1 MKQKVRKVWA
11 CILVFAL
18 MAGLGPWPVAE
29 VKAESSKSFSSDNG
43 EVEITL
49 TESKVNEYW
58 CEYYLA
64 VTNHSNQSIRDWQLT
79 LSVNDISKYRKSFGC
94 QATVKN
100 DKLVV
105 KGQGNGKVVAA
116 GSTYKVNDD
125 FKICFGGEVSFIGAE
140 ITYEYGSQ
148 STGGNEGSVGSGAT
162 YMEGYQCN
170 YTLTGQTKDL
180 RYEDTP
186 YGKHGALHVDG
197 LQVKDKYNQP
207 FTLRGASTHGM
218 HWGDGETFL
227 NKTAF
232 QNLRDEWGVNMVRLV
247 SYVTQGG
254 YTQGS
259 KDKLDKHIQEGVS
272 DLTDLGMYAI
282 IDWHVHA
289 ENPNDKKSEAIQFF
303 DTYSKMYKDQ
313 SNIIY
318 EICNEPTGT
327 PWNQLR
333 PYAVDVVKTIRAND
347 PDAIIVVGTNTWS
360 QDVDEVAT
368 NGGKLNDPNVMY
380 TIHFYSGSHGE
391 SLREKVRTAL
401 KAGTP
406 VFCTEFGV
414 CDASG
419 NGGFD
424 LEEADR
430 WIDFFEE
437 NGISYCCWSFS
448 KKNESASMLS
458 PECNKVNG
466 FTNADLGA
474 TGAWLI
480 NTYRSRGGE
489 TPAPSVSA
497 APSAVPT
504 SSASV
509 VPSAVPTASASAAPS
524 VVPTPSASVAPS
536 AVPTPSASAAPSA
549 VPTPSASVAP
559 SASAAP
565 SVVPTP
571 SASAEPSAVP
581 TPSASVAPSAVPMP
595 SASAAPSVV
604 PTPSASAEPSA
615 VPTSSASA
623 APSAV
628 PTSSASVAPSAVPT
642 PSASAAP
649 SASVVPSASATPVT
663 SAVPTPSASATS
675 GTSEALKPT
684 INTTPG
690 KGTTPSVSDSTN
702 ERGENTASE
711 EDEELEVAVSASSYT
726 TTVVDGV
733 QGVEVSNFD
742 SHKTTITIPD
752 YITIKGKKYPVISIQ
767 SNAFAKCKKLTKVV
781 IGKNVR
787 RIKPKAFYNCKKLK
801 TIVIKTKKLTMKR
814 VGKKAFAGIYKKA
827 KITLPK
833 GGFSKKQKAA
843 YKKILRARGVGK

>member
-18 MAGLGPWPVAE
+18 MAGLGPWPAE
-29 VKAESSKSFSSDNG
+29 EVIAENSKSFSSDNG

-49 TESKVNEYW
+49 TESKKNEYW
-58 CEYYLA
+58 FEYYLA

-79 LSVNDISKYRKSFGC
+79 LSVNDISKYSKSYGC

-116 GSTYKVNDD
+116 GSTYKVDDD
-125 FKICFGGEVSFIGAE
+125 FKICFGREVSFTGAE

-162 YMEGYQCN
+162 FIDGYQCN
-170 YTLTGQTKDL
+170 YTLTGQMKDVP
-180 RYEDTP
+180 YEDTP

-259 KDKLDKHIQEGVS
+259 KDKLDKHIQKGVS
-272 DLTDLGMYAI
+272 NLTELGMYAI

-303 DTYSKMYKDQ
+303 DTYSKKYKDQ

-327 PWNQLR
+327 PWNQIR
-333 PYAVDVVKTIRAND
+333 PYAVDVVNTIRAND

-368 NGGKLNDPNVMY
+368 NGGKIDDPNVMY

-419 NGGFD
+419 NGGFN

-437 NGISYCCWSFS
+437 NGISYCCWSLS

-497 APSAVPT
+497 APGA
-504 SSASV
+504 
-509 VPSAVPTASASAAPS
+509 
-524 VVPTPSASVAPS
+524 S

-549 VPTPSASVAP
+549 VPTSSASV
-559 SASAAP
+559 
-565 SVVPTP
+565 
-571 SASAEPSAVP
+571 
-581 TPSASVAPSAVPMP
+581 
-595 SASAAPSVV
+595 
-604 PTPSASAEPSA
+604 EPSA
-615 VPTSSASA
+615 VPTSSASVE
-623 APSAV
+623 PSTV
-628 PTSSASVAPSAVPT
+628 PTSSASVEPSTVPT
-642 PSASAAP
+642 PSASAVP
-649 SASVVPSASATPVT
+649 SASVAPSASATPVT
-663 SAVPTPSASATS
+663 SAVPTPSASATP

-690 KGTTPSVSDSTN
+690 KGTTPSVSDSPN

-711 EDEELEVAVSASSYT
+711 EDEELDIAVSASSYT
-726 TTVVDGV
+726 TTIVDGV

-742 SHKTTITIPD
+742 SQKTTITIPD

-843 YKKILRARGVGK
+843 YKKILRARGVGKKAKIK

>member
-125 FKICFGGEVSFIGAE
+125 FKICFGGEVSFTGAE

-197 LQVKDKYNQP
+197 LQVKDKYDQP

-259 KDKLDKHIQEGVS
+259 KDKLDKHIQDGVS

-489 TPAPSVSA
+489 TPAPSASA
-497 APSAVPT
+497 APSVVPT
-504 SSASV
+504 SSASAAPSV
-509 VPSAVPTASASAAPS
+509 VPTPSASAAPS

-536 AVPTPSASAAPSA
+536 VVPTPSASAAPSAVPTASASAAPSA

-559 SASAAP
+559 S
-565 SVVPTP
+565 V
-571 SASAEPSAVP
+571 VP
-581 TPSASVAPSAVPMP
+581 TPSASVAPSV
-595 SASAAPSVV
+595 
-604 PTPSASAEPSA
+604 
-615 VPTSSASA
+615 
-623 APSAV
+623 
-628 PTSSASVAPSAVPT
+628 
-642 PSASAAP
+642 
-649 SASVVPSASATPVT
+649 SATP
-663 SAVPTPSASATS
+663 
-675 GTSEALKPT
+675 GTSEAPKPT

-690 KGTTPSVSDSTN
+690 KGTTPSVSDSPN

-711 EDEELEVAVSASSYT
+711 DDEDLDVAVSGSSYSP
-726 TTVVDGV
+726 TVIDGV
-733 QGVEVSNFD
+733 QGVELRNFD
-742 SHKTTITIPD
+742 TQKTTIVIPD
-752 YITIKGKKYPVISIQ
+752 YITIKGKKYPVIAISG
-767 SNAFAKCKKLTKVV
+767 NAFKKCKKLTKVV

-787 RIKPKAFYNCKKLK
+787 RIKAKAFYNCKKLK

-843 YKKILRARGVGK
+843 YKKILRARGVGKKAKIK

>member
-18 MAGLGPWPVAE
+18 MAGICPWPAE
-29 VKAESSKSFSSDNG
+29 EVIAENSKSFSSDNG

-49 TESKVNEYW
+49 TESKKNEYW
-58 CEYYLA
+58 FEYYLA

-79 LSVNDISKYRKSFGC
+79 LSVNDISKYSKSYGC

-116 GSTYKVNDD
+116 GSTYKVYDN
-125 FKICFGGEVSFIGAE
+125 FKICFGGEVSFTGAE

-162 YMEGYQCN
+162 YLEGYQCN

-197 LQVKDKYNQP
+197 LQVKDKYDQP

-254 YTQGS
+254 YTDGA
-259 KDKLDKHIQEGVS
+259 KDKLDKHIREGVS

-327 PWNQLR
+327 PWNQIR
-333 PYAVDVVKTIRAND
+333 PYAADVINTIRAND

-368 NGGKLNDPNVMY
+368 NGGKIDDPNVMY

-419 NGGFD
+419 NGGFN

-437 NGISYCCWSFS
+437 NGISYCCWSLS

-497 APSAVPT
+497 APGASAVPM
-504 SSASV
+504 
-509 VPSAVPTASASAAPS
+509 PSASAAPS
-524 VVPTPSASVAPS
+524 D
-536 AVPTPSASAAPSA
+536 VPTPSASAAPSA
-549 VPTPSASVAP
+549 VPTS
-559 SASAAP
+559 
-565 SVVPTP
+565 
-571 SASAEPSAVP
+571 
-581 TPSASVAPSAVPMP
+581 
-595 SASAAPSVV
+595 
-604 PTPSASAEPSA
+604 SASAEPSA
-615 VPTSSASA
+615 VPTSSASVE
-623 APSAV
+623 PSAV
-628 PTSSASVAPSAVPT
+628 PTSSASVEPSVVPT
-642 PSASAAP
+642 PSASVA
-649 SASVVPSASATPVT
+649 PSASATPVT
-663 SAVPTPSASATS
+663 SAVPTPSASATP
-675 GTSEALKPT
+675 GTSEAPKPT

-690 KGTTPSVSDSTN
+690 KGTTPSVSDSPN

-711 EDEELEVAVSASSYT
+711 EDEELDIAVSASSYT
-726 TTVVDGV
+726 TTIVDGV

-742 SHKTTITIPD
+742 SQKTTITIPD

-843 YKKILRARGVGK
+843 YKKILRARGVGKKAKIK

>member
-18 MAGLGPWPVAE
+18 MAGLGPWPAE
-29 VKAESSKSFSSDNG
+29 EVIAENSKSFSSDNG

-79 LSVNDISKYRKSFGC
+79 LSVNDISKYSKSFGC

-125 FKICFGGEVSFIGAE
+125 FKICFGGEVSFTGAE

-180 RYEDTP
+180 LYEDTP

-259 KDKLDKHIQEGVS
+259 KDKLDKHIQEGIS
-272 DLTDLGMYAI
+272 NLTDLGMYAI

-289 ENPNDKKSEAIQFF
+289 ENPNDTKSQAIEFF
-303 DTYSKMYKDQ
+303 DMYSKMYKDQ

-327 PWNQLR
+327 PWNQIR
-333 PYAVDVVKTIRAND
+333 PYAVDVVNTIRAND
-347 PDAIIVVGTNTWS
+347 PDAIIVVGTNNWS

-368 NGGKLNDPNVMY
+368 NGGKLDDPNVMY

-391 SLREKVRTAL
+391 SFREKVRTAL
-401 KAGTP
+401 NAGTP

-437 NGISYCCWSFS
+437 NGISYCCWSLS

-497 APSAVPT
+497 TPGVSDT
-504 SSASV
+504 
-509 VPSAVPTASASAAPS
+509 
-524 VVPTPSASVAPS
+524 PTPSASATPGTSEVPMPS
-536 AVPTPSASAAPSA
+536 ASATPGASKVPAPSASAAPSA
-549 VPTPSASVAP
+549 VPTPSASV
-559 SASAAP
+559 
-565 SVVPTP
+565 V
-571 SASAEPSAVP
+571 PSAVP
-581 TPSASVAPSAVPMP
+581 TPS
-595 SASAAPSVV
+595 
-604 PTPSASAEPSA
+604 E
-615 VPTSSASA
+615 
-623 APSAV
+623 
-628 PTSSASVAPSAVPT
+628 
-642 PSASAAP
+642 SAAP
-649 SASVVPSASATPVT
+649 SASVTPSVSVAPGVSATPGT
-663 SAVPTPSASATS
+663 SAVPSPSAS
-675 GTSEALKPT
+675 
-684 INTTPG
+684 TTPG
-690 KGTTPSVSDSTN
+690 KGTTPSVSASPS

-711 EDEELEVAVSASSYT
+711 EDEELDIAVSASSYT

-742 SHKTTITIPD
+742 SQKTTITIPD

-843 YKKILRARGVGK
+843 YKKILRARGVGKKAKIK

>member
-1 MKQKVRKVWA
+1 MKQKVRKIWA
-11 CILVFAL
+11 YVLVFAL
-18 MAGLGPWPVAE
+18 LAGICPWQVKT
-29 VKAESSKSFSSDNG
+29 VKAESVKSFFSDNG

-49 TESKVNEYW
+49 TENLFPDGYW
-58 CEYYLA
+58 CEYSLA
-64 VTNHSNQSIRDWQLT
+64 VTNHSSQSIRDWQLT
-79 LSVNDISKYRKSFGC
+79 LSVNDISKYSKSFGC

-105 KGQGNGKVVAA
+105 KGQGNGKVAA
-116 GSTYKVNDD
+116 TGSTYKVDGD
-125 FKICFGGEVSFIGAE
+125 FKLGFTSQVSFTGAE

-148 STGGNEGSVGSGAT
+148 STGGSNEGSVGSGAT
-162 YMEGYQCN
+162 FIDGYQCN
-170 YTLTGQTKDL
+170 YMLTGQTKEVP
-180 RYEDTP
+180 YEDTP

-197 LQVKDKYNQP
+197 LQIKDTNNRP

-254 YTQGS
+254 YTEGS
-259 KDKLDKHIQEGVS
+259 KDKLDKHIREGVS

-289 ENPNDKKSEAIQFF
+289 ENPNDKKAEAIQFF

-327 PWNQLR
+327 PWNQIR
-333 PYAVDVVKTIRAND
+333 PYAVDVVNTIRAND

-368 NGGKLNDPNVMY
+368 NGGKIDDPNVMY
-380 TIHFYSGSHGE
+380 TIHFYSGTHGE

-437 NGISYCCWSFS
+437 NGISYCCWSLS
-448 KKNESASMLS
+448 KKNESASMIS
-458 PECNKVNG
+458 PECSKVNG
-466 FTNADLGA
+466 FTNEDLGG

-480 NTYRSRGGE
+480 NTYRSKSGESPAPSE
-489 TPAPSVSA
+489 TPSTAPSETPTATTMPTAIPSEAPSQTPTATTMPTVIPSEAPGTSTSPSVSA
-497 APSAVPT
+497 APNENGE
-504 SSASV
+504 
-509 VPSAVPTASASAAPS
+509 SAAP
-524 VVPTPSASVAPS
+524 A
-536 AVPTPSASAAPSA
+536 
-549 VPTPSASVAP
+549 
-559 SASAAP
+559 
-565 SVVPTP
+565 
-571 SASAEPSAVP
+571 
-581 TPSASVAPSAVPMP
+581 
-595 SASAAPSVV
+595 
-604 PTPSASAEPSA
+604 
-615 VPTSSASA
+615 
-623 APSAV
+623 
-628 PTSSASVAPSAVPT
+628 
-642 PSASAAP
+642 
-649 SASVVPSASATPVT
+649 
-663 SAVPTPSASATS
+663 
-675 GTSEALKPT
+675 
-684 INTTPG
+684 
-690 KGTTPSVSDSTN
+690 DD
-702 ERGENTASE
+702 
-711 EDEELEVAVSASSYT
+711 EDLHIAVSGSSYSP
-726 TTVVDGV
+726 TVIDGV
-733 QGVEVSNFD
+733 QGVELRNFD
-742 SHKTTITIPD
+742 TQKTTIVIPD
-752 YITIKGKKYPVISIQ
+752 YITIKGKKYPVIAISG
-767 SNAFAKCKKLTKVV
+767 NAFKKCKKLTKVV

-787 RIKPKAFYNCKKLK
+787 RIKPKAFYNCKNLK

-833 GGFSKKQKAA
+833 GGFSKMQKAA
-843 YKKILRARGVGK
+843 YKKILRARGVGKKAKIK

>member
-125 FKICFGGEVSFIGAE
+125 FKICFGGEVSFTGAE

-197 LQVKDKYNQP
+197 LQVKDKYDQP

-272 DLTDLGMYAI
+272 DLTNLGMYAI

-347 PDAIIVVGTNTWS
+347 PDAIIVEGTNTWS
-360 QDVDEVAT
+360 QDVYEVAT

-489 TPAPSVSA
+489 TPAPSASA
-497 APSAVPT
+497 A
-504 SSASV
+504 
-509 VPSAVPTASASAAPS
+509 PSAVPTASASAAPS
-524 VVPTPSASVAPS
+524 VVPTPSASVVPS
-536 AVPTPSASAAPSA
+536 VVPTPSASAAPSVVPTPSVSAAPGASAVPTASASVAPSA

-559 SASAAP
+559 SASA
-565 SVVPTP
+565 TL
-571 SASAEPSAVP
+571 
-581 TPSASVAPSAVPMP
+581 
-595 SASAAPSVV
+595 
-604 PTPSASAEPSA
+604 
-615 VPTSSASA
+615 
-623 APSAV
+623 
-628 PTSSASVAPSAVPT
+628 
-642 PSASAAP
+642 
-649 SASVVPSASATPVT
+649 
-663 SAVPTPSASATS
+663 
-675 GTSEALKPT
+675 GTSEAPKPT

-690 KGTTPSVSDSTN
+690 KATTPSVSDSPN

-711 EDEELEVAVSASSYT
+711 DDEDLDVVVSGSFYSP
-726 TTVVDGV
+726 TVIDGV
-733 QGVEVSNFD
+733 QGVELRNFD
-742 SHKTTITIPD
+742 TQKTTIVIPD
-752 YITIKGKKYPVISIQ
+752 YITIKGKKYPVIAISG
-767 SNAFAKCKKLTKVV
+767 NAFKKCKKLTKVV

-787 RIKPKAFYNCKKLK
+787 RIKAKAFYNCKKLK

-843 YKKILRARGVGK
+843 YKKILRARGVGKKAKIK

>member
-18 MAGLGPWPVAE
+18 MAGICPWQAE
-29 VKAESSKSFSSDNG
+29 EVIAENSKSFSSDNG

-49 TESKVNEYW
+49 TESKKNEYW
-58 CEYYLA
+58 FEYYLA

-79 LSVNDISKYRKSFGC
+79 LSVNDISKYSKSYGC

-116 GSTYKVNDD
+116 GSTYKVNDA
-125 FKICFGGEVSFIGAE
+125 FKICFGGEISFTGAE

-162 YMEGYQCN
+162 YLEGYQCN

-197 LQVKDKYNQP
+197 LQVKDKYDQP

-254 YTQGS
+254 YTDGA
-259 KDKLDKHIQEGVS
+259 KDKLDKHIREGVS

-333 PYAVDVVKTIRAND
+333 PYAVDVVNTIRAND

-368 NGGKLNDPNVMY
+368 NGGKINDRNVMY

-419 NGGFD
+419 NGGFN

-437 NGISYCCWSFS
+437 NGISYCCWSLS

-497 APSAVPT
+497 APGASAVPT

-509 VPSAVPTASASAAPS
+509 EPSAVPTSSASVEPS
-524 VVPTPSASVAPS
+524 VVPTPSASVAP
-536 AVPTPSASAAPSA
+536 
-549 VPTPSASVAP
+549 
-559 SASAAP
+559 
-565 SVVPTP
+565 
-571 SASAEPSAVP
+571 
-581 TPSASVAPSAVPMP
+581 
-595 SASAAPSVV
+595 
-604 PTPSASAEPSA
+604 
-615 VPTSSASA
+615 
-623 APSAV
+623 
-628 PTSSASVAPSAVPT
+628 
-642 PSASAAP
+642 
-649 SASVVPSASATPVT
+649 
-663 SAVPTPSASATS
+663 
-675 GTSEALKPT
+675 GTSEAPKPT

-690 KGTTPSVSDSTN
+690 KGTTPSVSDSPN

-711 EDEELEVAVSASSYT
+711 EDEELDIAVSASSYT
-726 TTVVDGV
+726 TTIVDGV

-742 SHKTTITIPD
+742 SQKTTITIPD

-843 YKKILRARGVGK
+843 YKKILRARGVGKKAKIK

>member
-18 MAGLGPWPVAE
+18 MAGLGPWPAE
-29 VKAESSKSFSSDNG
+29 EVIAENSKSFSSDNG

-49 TESKVNEYW
+49 TESKKNEYW
-58 CEYYLA
+58 FEYYLA

-79 LSVNDISKYRKSFGC
+79 LSVNDISKYSKSYGC

-116 GSTYKVNDD
+116 GSTYKVDDD
-125 FKICFGGEVSFIGAE
+125 FKICFGREVSFTGAE

-162 YMEGYQCN
+162 FIDGYQCN
-170 YTLTGQTKDL
+170 YTLTGQMKDVP
-180 RYEDTP
+180 YEDTP

-259 KDKLDKHIQEGVS
+259 KDKLDKHIQKGVS
-272 DLTDLGMYAI
+272 NLTELGMYAI

-303 DTYSKMYKDQ
+303 DTYSKKYKDQ

-327 PWNQLR
+327 PWNQIR
-333 PYAVDVVKTIRAND
+333 PYAVDVVNTIRAND

-368 NGGKLNDPNVMY
+368 NGGKIDDPNVMY

-419 NGGFD
+419 NGGFN

-437 NGISYCCWSFS
+437 NGISYCCWSLS

-497 APSAVPT
+497 APGASAVPT

-509 VPSAVPTASASAAPS
+509 EPST
-524 VVPTPSASVAPS
+524 
-536 AVPTPSASAAPSA
+536 VPTPSASA
-549 VPTPSASVAP
+549 VPSASVAP
-559 SASAAP
+559 SASA
-565 SVVPTP
+565 TL
-571 SASAEPSAVP
+571 
-581 TPSASVAPSAVPMP
+581 
-595 SASAAPSVV
+595 
-604 PTPSASAEPSA
+604 
-615 VPTSSASA
+615 
-623 APSAV
+623 
-628 PTSSASVAPSAVPT
+628 
-642 PSASAAP
+642 
-649 SASVVPSASATPVT
+649 VT
-663 SAVPTPSASATS
+663 SAVPTPSASATP

-690 KGTTPSVSDSTN
+690 KGTTPSVSDSPN

-711 EDEELEVAVSASSYT
+711 EDEELDIAVSASSYT
-726 TTVVDGV
+726 TTIVDGV

-742 SHKTTITIPD
+742 SQKTTITIPD

-843 YKKILRARGVGK
+843 YKKILRARGVGKKAKIK

>member
-18 MAGLGPWPVAE
+18 MAGLGPWPLAE

-79 LSVNDISKYRKSFGC
+79 LSVNDISKYSKSFGC
-94 QATVKN
+94 LATVKN

-116 GSTYKVNDD
+116 GSTYKVDD
-125 FKICFGGEVSFIGAE
+125 NFKVCFGGEVSFTGAE

-162 YMEGYQCN
+162 YLEGYQCN

-180 RYEDTP
+180 QYEDTP

-197 LQVKDKYNQP
+197 LQVKDKNNQP

-272 DLTDLGMYAI
+272 NLTDLGMYAI

-289 ENPNDKKSEAIQFF
+289 ENPNDTKSQAIEFF

-327 PWNQLR
+327 PWNQIR
-333 PYAVDVVKTIRAND
+333 PYAVDVVNTIRAND

-368 NGGKLNDPNVMY
+368 NGGKIDDPNVMY

-437 NGISYCCWSFS
+437 NGISYCCWSLS

-497 APSAVPT
+497 APGV
-504 SSASV
+504 
-509 VPSAVPTASASAAPS
+509 
-524 VVPTPSASVAPS
+524 S
-536 AVPTPSASAAPSA
+536 AVPTPSVSAAPGVSATPGTGA
-549 VPTPSASVAP
+549 VPS
-559 SASAAP
+559 
-565 SVVPTP
+565 
-571 SASAEPSAVP
+571 
-581 TPSASVAPSAVPMP
+581 
-595 SASAAPSVV
+595 
-604 PTPSASAEPSA
+604 
-615 VPTSSASA
+615 
-623 APSAV
+623 
-628 PTSSASVAPSAVPT
+628 
-642 PSASAAP
+642 
-649 SASVVPSASATPVT
+649 PSASATP
-663 SAVPTPSASATS
+663 
-675 GTSEALKPT
+675 GTSEAPKPT
-684 INTTPG
+684 ISTTPG
-690 KGTTPSVSDSTN
+690 KGTTPSMSASPS

-733 QGVEVSNFD
+733 QGVEMSNFD
-742 SHKTTITIPD
+742 SRKTTITIPD

-801 TIVIKTKKLTMKR
+801 TIVIKTKKLTMKC

-833 GGFSKKQKAA
+833 GRFSKKQKAA
-843 YKKILRARGVGK
+843 YKKILRARGVGKKAKIK

>member
-49 TESKVNEYW
+49 TESKVNDYW

-64 VTNHSNQSIRDWQLT
+64 VTNHSSQSIRDWQLT
-79 LSVNDISKYRKSFGC
+79 LSVNDISKYSKSFGC

-116 GSTYKVNDD
+116 GSTYKVDD
-125 FKICFGGEVSFIGAE
+125 NFKICFGGEVSFTGAE

-148 STGGNEGSVGSGAT
+148 STGGSEGSVGSGAT

-180 RYEDTP
+180 LYEDTP

-272 DLTDLGMYAI
+272 NLTDLGMYAI

-289 ENPNDKKSEAIQFF
+289 ENPNDTKSQAIEFF
-303 DTYSKMYKDQ
+303 DMYSKMYKDQ

-327 PWNQLR
+327 PWNQIR
-333 PYAVDVVKTIRAND
+333 PYAVDVVNTIRAND
-347 PDAIIVVGTNTWS
+347 PDAIIVVGTNNWS

-368 NGGKLNDPNVMY
+368 NGGKLDDPNVMY

-391 SLREKVRTAL
+391 SFREKVRTAL
-401 KAGTP
+401 NAGTP

-437 NGISYCCWSFS
+437 NGISYCCWSLS

-497 APSAVPT
+497 TPGASAVP
-504 SSASV
+504 A
-509 VPSAVPTASASAAPS
+509 
-524 VVPTPSASVAPS
+524 
-536 AVPTPSASAAPSA
+536 PSASATPGASE
-549 VPTPSASVAP
+549 VPAP

-565 SVVPTP
+565 GASEAPKPSVSATP
-571 SASAEPSAVP
+571 GASAVP
-581 TPSASVAPSAVPMP
+581 TPS
-595 SASAAPSVV
+595 
-604 PTPSASAEPSA
+604 E
-615 VPTSSASA
+615 
-623 APSAV
+623 
-628 PTSSASVAPSAVPT
+628 
-642 PSASAAP
+642 SAAP
-649 SASVVPSASATPVT
+649 SASVTPSVSTAPGVSATPGTGAVPSPSAS
-663 SAVPTPSASATS
+663 
-675 GTSEALKPT
+675 
-684 INTTPG
+684 TTPG
-690 KGTTPSVSDSTN
+690 KGTTPSVSASPS

-711 EDEELEVAVSASSYT
+711 EDEELDIAVSASSYT

-742 SHKTTITIPD
+742 SWKTTITIPD

-787 RIKPKAFYNCKKLK
+787 RIKSKAFYNCKKLK

-843 YKKILRARGVGK
+843 YKKILRARGVGKKAKIK

>member
-1 MKQKVRKVWA
+1 
-11 CILVFAL
+11 
-18 MAGLGPWPVAE
+18 
-29 VKAESSKSFSSDNG
+29 
-43 EVEITL
+43 
-49 TESKVNEYW
+49 
-58 CEYYLA
+58 
-64 VTNHSNQSIRDWQLT
+64 
-79 LSVNDISKYRKSFGC
+79 
-94 QATVKN
+94 
-100 DKLVV
+100 
-105 KGQGNGKVVAA
+105 
-116 GSTYKVNDD
+116 
-125 FKICFGGEVSFIGAE
+125 
-140 ITYEYGSQ
+140 
-148 STGGNEGSVGSGAT
+148 
-162 YMEGYQCN
+162 
-170 YTLTGQTKDL
+170 
-180 RYEDTP
+180 
-186 YGKHGALHVDG
+186 
-197 LQVKDKYNQP
+197 
-207 FTLRGASTHGM
+207 M

-259 KDKLDKHIQEGVS
+259 KDKLDKHIQKGVS
-272 DLTDLGMYAI
+272 NLTELGMYAI

-303 DTYSKMYKDQ
+303 DTYSKKYKDQ

-327 PWNQLR
+327 PWNQIR
-333 PYAVDVVKTIRAND
+333 PYAVDVVNTIRAND

-368 NGGKLNDPNVMY
+368 NGGKIDDPNVMY

-419 NGGFD
+419 NGGFN

-437 NGISYCCWSFS
+437 NGISYCCWSLS

-497 APSAVPT
+497 APGA
-504 SSASV
+504 
-509 VPSAVPTASASAAPS
+509 
-524 VVPTPSASVAPS
+524 S

-549 VPTPSASVAP
+549 VPTSSASV
-559 SASAAP
+559 
-565 SVVPTP
+565 
-571 SASAEPSAVP
+571 
-581 TPSASVAPSAVPMP
+581 
-595 SASAAPSVV
+595 
-604 PTPSASAEPSA
+604 EPSA
-615 VPTSSASA
+615 VPTSSASVE
-623 APSAV
+623 PS
-628 PTSSASVAPSAVPT
+628 TVPT
-642 PSASAAP
+642 PSASAVP
-649 SASVVPSASATPVT
+649 SASVAPSASATPVT
-663 SAVPTPSASATS
+663 SAVPTPSASATP

-690 KGTTPSVSDSTN
+690 KGTTPSVSDSPN

-711 EDEELEVAVSASSYT
+711 EDEELDIAVSASSYT
-726 TTVVDGV
+726 TTIVDGV

-742 SHKTTITIPD
+742 SQKTTITIPD

-843 YKKILRARGVGK
+843 YKKILRARGVGKKAKIK

>member
-18 MAGLGPWPVAE
+18 MAGLGPWPAE
-29 VKAESSKSFSSDNG
+29 EVIAESSKSFSSDNG

-79 LSVNDISKYRKSFGC
+79 LSVNDISKYRDSYGC

-116 GSTYKVNDD
+116 GRTYKVNDD
-125 FKICFGGEVSFIGAE
+125 FKICFGGEVSFTGAE

-197 LQVKDKYNQP
+197 LQVKDKYDQP

-259 KDKLDKHIQEGVS
+259 KDKLDKHIQDGVS

-333 PYAVDVVKTIRAND
+333 PYAVDVVNTIRAND

-360 QDVDEVAT
+360 QNVDEVAT
-368 NGGKLNDPNVMY
+368 NGGKLNDSNVMY

-430 WIDFFEE
+430 WIDFFED

-504 SSASV
+504 ASASAAPSAVPTASASV

-524 VVPTPSASVAPS
+524 VVPTPSASVEPS
-536 AVPTPSASAAPSA
+536 TVPTPSASA
-549 VPTPSASVAP
+549 VPSASVA
-559 SASAAP
+559 
-565 SVVPTP
+565 
-571 SASAEPSAVP
+571 
-581 TPSASVAPSAVPMP
+581 
-595 SASAAPSVV
+595 
-604 PTPSASAEPSA
+604 
-615 VPTSSASA
+615 
-623 APSAV
+623 
-628 PTSSASVAPSAVPT
+628 
-642 PSASAAP
+642 
-649 SASVVPSASATPVT
+649 PSASATPVT
-663 SAVPTPSASATS
+663 SAVPTPSASATPVTS
-675 GTSEALKPT
+675 VVPTPSASATPGTSEAPKPT

-690 KGTTPSVSDSTN
+690 KGTTPSVSDSPN
-702 ERGENTASE
+702 ERGENTVSE
-711 EDEELEVAVSASSYT
+711 EDEELDIAVSASSYT
-726 TTVVDGV
+726 TTIVDGV

-742 SHKTTITIPD
+742 SQKTTITIPD

-843 YKKILRARGVGK
+843 YKKILRARGVGKKAKIK

>member
-18 MAGLGPWPVAE
+18 MAGICPWPAE
-29 VKAESSKSFSSDNG
+29 EVIAENSKSFSSDNG

-49 TESKVNEYW
+49 TESKKNEYW
-58 CEYYLA
+58 FEYYLA

-79 LSVNDISKYRKSFGC
+79 LSVNDISKYSKSYGC

-116 GSTYKVNDD
+116 GSTYKVYDN
-125 FKICFGGEVSFIGAE
+125 FKICFGREVSFTGAE

-162 YMEGYQCN
+162 FIDGYQCN
-170 YTLTGQTKDL
+170 YTLTGQTKDVP
-180 RYEDTP
+180 YEDTP

-197 LQVKDKYNQP
+197 LQVKDKYDQP

-254 YTQGS
+254 YTKGS

-327 PWNQLR
+327 PWNQIR

-347 PDAIIVVGTNTWS
+347 KDAIIVAGTNTWS
-360 QDVDEVAT
+360 QDVNEVAT
-368 NGGKLNDPNVMY
+368 NGGKLDDPNVMY

-437 NGISYCCWSFS
+437 NGISYCCWSLS

-497 APSAVPT
+497 APG
-504 SSASV
+504 
-509 VPSAVPTASASAAPS
+509 ASA
-524 VVPTPSASVAPS
+524 VPTPSASVVPS
-536 AVPTPSASAAPSA
+536 VVPMPSASAAPSA
-549 VPTPSASVAP
+549 VPTSSASV
-559 SASAAP
+559 
-565 SVVPTP
+565 
-571 SASAEPSAVP
+571 E
-581 TPSASVAPSAVPMP
+581 
-595 SASAAPSVV
+595 
-604 PTPSASAEPSA
+604 
-615 VPTSSASA
+615 
-623 APSAV
+623 PSAV

-642 PSASAAP
+642 SSASVEPSAVPTPSASAVP
-649 SASVVPSASATPVT
+649 SASVAPSASATPVT
-663 SAVPTPSASATS
+663 SAVPTPSASATP
-675 GTSEALKPT
+675 GTSEAPKPT

-690 KGTTPSVSDSTN
+690 KGTTPSVSDSPN

-742 SHKTTITIPD
+742 SQKTTITIPD

-843 YKKILRARGVGK
+843 YKKILRARGVGKKAKIK

>member
-18 MAGLGPWPVAE
+18 MAGICPWQAE
-29 VKAESSKSFSSDNG
+29 EVIAENSKSFSSDNG

-49 TESKVNEYW
+49 TESKKNEYW
-58 CEYYLA
+58 FEYYLA

-79 LSVNDISKYRKSFGC
+79 LSVNDISKYSKSYGC

-116 GSTYKVNDD
+116 GSTYKVNDA
-125 FKICFGGEVSFIGAE
+125 FKICFGGEISFTGAE

-162 YMEGYQCN
+162 YLEGYQCN

-197 LQVKDKYNQP
+197 LQVKDKYDQP

-254 YTQGS
+254 YTDGA
-259 KDKLDKHIQEGVS
+259 KDKLDKHIREGVS

-333 PYAVDVVKTIRAND
+333 PYAVDVVNTIRAND

-368 NGGKLNDPNVMY
+368 NGGKINDRNVMY

-419 NGGFD
+419 NGGFN

-437 NGISYCCWSFS
+437 NGISYCCWSLS

-497 APSAVPT
+497 APGA
-504 SSASV
+504 
-509 VPSAVPTASASAAPS
+509 
-524 VVPTPSASVAPS
+524 
-536 AVPTPSASAAPSA
+536 
-549 VPTPSASVAP
+549 
-559 SASAAP
+559 
-565 SVVPTP
+565 
-571 SASAEPSAVP
+571 
-581 TPSASVAPSAVPMP
+581 SAVPMP

-604 PTPSASAEPSA
+604 PTPSASAAPSA

-623 APSAV
+623 AQSAVPTSSASVEPSAV
-628 PTSSASVAPSAVPT
+628 PTSSASVQPSVVPT
-642 PSASAAP
+642 PSASVA
-649 SASVVPSASATPVT
+649 PSASATPVT
-663 SAVPTPSASATS
+663 SAVPTPSASATP
-675 GTSEALKPT
+675 GTSEAPKPT

-690 KGTTPSVSDSTN
+690 KGTTPSVSDSPN

-711 EDEELEVAVSASSYT
+711 EDEELDIAVSASSYT
-726 TTVVDGV
+726 TTIVDGV

-742 SHKTTITIPD
+742 SQKTTITIPD

-843 YKKILRARGVGK
+843 YKKILRARGVGKKAKIK

>member
-18 MAGLGPWPVAE
+18 MAGICPWQAE
-29 VKAESSKSFSSDNG
+29 EVIAENSKSFSSDNG

-49 TESKVNEYW
+49 TESKKNEYW
-58 CEYYLA
+58 FEYYLA

-79 LSVNDISKYRKSFGC
+79 LSVNDISKYSKSYGC

-116 GSTYKVNDD
+116 GSTYKVNDA
-125 FKICFGGEVSFIGAE
+125 FKICFGGEISFTGAE

-162 YMEGYQCN
+162 YLEGYQCN

-197 LQVKDKYNQP
+197 LQVKDKYDQP

-254 YTQGS
+254 YTDGA
-259 KDKLDKHIQEGVS
+259 KDKLDKHIREGVS

-333 PYAVDVVKTIRAND
+333 PYAVDVVNTIRAND

-368 NGGKLNDPNVMY
+368 NGGKINDRNVMY

-419 NGGFD
+419 NGGFN

-437 NGISYCCWSFS
+437 NGISYCCWSLS

-497 APSAVPT
+497 APGA
-504 SSASV
+504 
-509 VPSAVPTASASAAPS
+509 
-524 VVPTPSASVAPS
+524 
-536 AVPTPSASAAPSA
+536 
-549 VPTPSASVAP
+549 
-559 SASAAP
+559 
-565 SVVPTP
+565 
-571 SASAEPSAVP
+571 
-581 TPSASVAPSAVPMP
+581 SAVPMP

-604 PTPSASAEPSA
+604 PTPSASA
-615 VPTSSASA
+615 

-628 PTSSASVAPSAVPT
+628 PTSSASVEPSAVPTSSASVEPSVVPT
-642 PSASAAP
+642 PSASVA
-649 SASVVPSASATPVT
+649 PSASATPVT
-663 SAVPTPSASATS
+663 SAVPTPSASATP
-675 GTSEALKPT
+675 GTSEAPKPT

-690 KGTTPSVSDSTN
+690 KGTTPSVSDSPN

-711 EDEELEVAVSASSYT
+711 EDEELDIAVSASSYT
-726 TTVVDGV
+726 TTIVDGV

-742 SHKTTITIPD
+742 SQKTTITIPD

-787 RIKPKAFYNCKKLK
+787 RIKAKAFYNCKKLK

-843 YKKILRARGVGK
+843 YKKILRARGVGKKAKIK

>member
-18 MAGLGPWPVAE
+18 MAGLGPWPAE
-29 VKAESSKSFSSDNG
+29 EVIAENSKSFSSDNG

-79 LSVNDISKYRKSFGC
+79 LSVNDISKYSKSYGC

-116 GSTYKVNDD
+116 GSTYKVDDD
-125 FKICFGGEVSFIGAE
+125 FKICFGREVSFTGAE

-162 YMEGYQCN
+162 FIDGYQCN
-170 YTLTGQTKDL
+170 YTLTGQMKDVP
-180 RYEDTP
+180 YEDTP

-259 KDKLDKHIQEGVS
+259 KDKLDKHIQKGVS
-272 DLTDLGMYAI
+272 NLTELGMYAI

-303 DTYSKMYKDQ
+303 DTYSKKYKDQ

-327 PWNQLR
+327 PWNQIR
-333 PYAVDVVKTIRAND
+333 PYAVDVVNTIRAND

-368 NGGKLNDPNVMY
+368 NGGKIDDPNVMY

-419 NGGFD
+419 NGGFN

-437 NGISYCCWSFS
+437 NGISYCCWSLS

-497 APSAVPT
+497 APGA
-504 SSASV
+504 
-509 VPSAVPTASASAAPS
+509 
-524 VVPTPSASVAPS
+524 
-536 AVPTPSASAAPSA
+536 
-549 VPTPSASVAP
+549 
-559 SASAAP
+559 
-565 SVVPTP
+565 
-571 SASAEPSAVP
+571 
-581 TPSASVAPSAVPMP
+581 
-595 SASAAPSVV
+595 
-604 PTPSASAEPSA
+604 SA

-628 PTSSASVAPSAVPT
+628 PTSSASVEPSAVPTSSASVEPSVVPT
-642 PSASAAP
+642 PSASVA
-649 SASVVPSASATPVT
+649 PSASATPVT
-663 SAVPTPSASATS
+663 SAVPTPSASATP
-675 GTSEALKPT
+675 GTSEAPKPT

-690 KGTTPSVSDSTN
+690 KGTTPSVSDSPN

-711 EDEELEVAVSASSYT
+711 EDEELDIAVSASSYT
-726 TTVVDGV
+726 TTIVDGV

-742 SHKTTITIPD
+742 SQKTTITIPD

-843 YKKILRARGVGK
+843 YKKILRARGVGKKAKIK

>member
-18 MAGLGPWPVAE
+18 MAGICPWQAE
-29 VKAESSKSFSSDNG
+29 EVIAENSKSFSSDNG

-49 TESKVNEYW
+49 TESKKNEYW
-58 CEYYLA
+58 FEYYLA

-79 LSVNDISKYRKSFGC
+79 LSVNDISKYRESFGC

-116 GSTYKVNDD
+116 GSTYKVNDA
-125 FKICFGGEVSFIGAE
+125 FKICFGGEISFTGAE

-162 YMEGYQCN
+162 YLEGYQCN

-197 LQVKDKYNQP
+197 LQVKDKYDQP

-254 YTQGS
+254 YTDGA
-259 KDKLDKHIQEGVS
+259 KDKLDKHIREGVS

-333 PYAVDVVKTIRAND
+333 PYAVDVVNTIRAND

-368 NGGKLNDPNVMY
+368 NGGKINDRNVMY

-419 NGGFD
+419 NGGFN

-437 NGISYCCWSFS
+437 NGISYCCWSLS

-497 APSAVPT
+497 APGA
-504 SSASV
+504 
-509 VPSAVPTASASAAPS
+509 
-524 VVPTPSASVAPS
+524 
-536 AVPTPSASAAPSA
+536 
-549 VPTPSASVAP
+549 
-559 SASAAP
+559 
-565 SVVPTP
+565 
-571 SASAEPSAVP
+571 
-581 TPSASVAPSAVPMP
+581 SAVPMP

-604 PTPSASAEPSA
+604 PTPSASAAPSA

-628 PTSSASVAPSAVPT
+628 PTSSASVEPSAVPTSSASVEPSVVPT
-642 PSASAAP
+642 PSASVA
-649 SASVVPSASATPVT
+649 PSASATPVT
-663 SAVPTPSASATS
+663 SAVPTPSASATP
-675 GTSEALKPT
+675 GTSEAPKPT

-690 KGTTPSVSDSTN
+690 KGTTPSVSDSPN

-711 EDEELEVAVSASSYT
+711 EDEELDIAVSASSYT
-726 TTVVDGV
+726 TTIVDGV

-742 SHKTTITIPD
+742 SQKTTITIPD

-843 YKKILRARGVGK
+843 YKKILRARGVGKKAKIK

>member
-18 MAGLGPWPVAE
+18 MAGLGPWPAE
-29 VKAESSKSFSSDNG
+29 EVIAENSKSFSSDNG

-79 LSVNDISKYRKSFGC
+79 LSVNDISKYSKSYGC

-116 GSTYKVNDD
+116 GSTYKVDDD
-125 FKICFGGEVSFIGAE
+125 FKICFGREVSFTGAE

-162 YMEGYQCN
+162 FIDGYQCN
-170 YTLTGQTKDL
+170 YTLTGQMKDVP
-180 RYEDTP
+180 YEDTQ

-259 KDKLDKHIQEGVS
+259 KDKLDKHIQKGVS
-272 DLTDLGMYAI
+272 NLTELGMYAI

-303 DTYSKMYKDQ
+303 DTYSKKYKDQ

-327 PWNQLR
+327 PWNQIR
-333 PYAVDVVKTIRAND
+333 SYAVDVVNTIRAND

-368 NGGKLNDPNVMY
+368 NGGKIDDPNVMY

-419 NGGFD
+419 NGGFN

-437 NGISYCCWSFS
+437 NGISYCCWSLS

-497 APSAVPT
+497 APGA
-504 SSASV
+504 
-509 VPSAVPTASASAAPS
+509 
-524 VVPTPSASVAPS
+524 S

-549 VPTPSASVAP
+549 VPTSSASV
-559 SASAAP
+559 
-565 SVVPTP
+565 
-571 SASAEPSAVP
+571 
-581 TPSASVAPSAVPMP
+581 
-595 SASAAPSVV
+595 
-604 PTPSASAEPSA
+604 EPSA
-615 VPTSSASA
+615 VPTSSASVE
-623 APSAV
+623 PSAV
-628 PTSSASVAPSAVPT
+628 PTSSASVEPSTVPT
-642 PSASAAP
+642 PSASAVP
-649 SASVVPSASATPVT
+649 SASVAPSASATPVT
-663 SAVPTPSASATS
+663 SAVPTPSASATP

-690 KGTTPSVSDSTN
+690 KGTTPSVSDSPN

-711 EDEELEVAVSASSYT
+711 EDEELDIAVSASSYT
-726 TTVVDGV
+726 TTIVDGV

-742 SHKTTITIPD
+742 SQKTTITIPD

-843 YKKILRARGVGK
+843 YKKILRARGVGKKAKIK

>member
-18 MAGLGPWPVAE
+18 MAGLGPWPLAE

-79 LSVNDISKYRKSFGC
+79 LSVNDISKYSKSFGC
-94 QATVKN
+94 LATVKN

-116 GSTYKVNDD
+116 GSTYKVDD
-125 FKICFGGEVSFIGAE
+125 NFKVCFGGEVSFTGAE

-162 YMEGYQCN
+162 YLEGYQCN

-180 RYEDTP
+180 QYEDTP

-197 LQVKDKYNQP
+197 LQVKDKNNQP

-272 DLTDLGMYAI
+272 NLTDLGMYAI

-289 ENPNDKKSEAIQFF
+289 ENPNDTKSQAIEFF
-303 DTYSKMYKDQ
+303 DMYSKMYKDQ

-327 PWNQLR
+327 PWNQIR
-333 PYAVDVVKTIRAND
+333 PYAVDVINTIRAND

-368 NGGKLNDPNVMY
+368 NGGKIDDPNVMY

-437 NGISYCCWSFS
+437 NGISYCCWSLS

-497 APSAVPT
+497 APGV
-504 SSASV
+504 
-509 VPSAVPTASASAAPS
+509 
-524 VVPTPSASVAPS
+524 S
-536 AVPTPSASAAPSA
+536 AVPTPSVSAAPGVSATPGTGA
-549 VPTPSASVAP
+549 VPS
-559 SASAAP
+559 
-565 SVVPTP
+565 
-571 SASAEPSAVP
+571 
-581 TPSASVAPSAVPMP
+581 
-595 SASAAPSVV
+595 
-604 PTPSASAEPSA
+604 
-615 VPTSSASA
+615 
-623 APSAV
+623 
-628 PTSSASVAPSAVPT
+628 
-642 PSASAAP
+642 
-649 SASVVPSASATPVT
+649 PSASATP
-663 SAVPTPSASATS
+663 
-675 GTSEALKPT
+675 GTSEAPKPT
-684 INTTPG
+684 ISTTPG
-690 KGTTPSVSDSTN
+690 KGTTPSMSASPS

-733 QGVEVSNFD
+733 QGVEMSNFD
-742 SHKTTITIPD
+742 SRKTTITIPD

-801 TIVIKTKKLTMKR
+801 TIVIKTKKLTMKC

-833 GGFSKKQKAA
+833 GRFSKKQKAA
-843 YKKILRARGVGK
+843 YKKILRARGVGKKAKIK

>member
-18 MAGLGPWPVAE
+18 MAGLGPWPAE
-29 VKAESSKSFSSDNG
+29 EVIAENSKSFSSDNG

-79 LSVNDISKYRKSFGC
+79 LSVNDISKYSKSYGC

-116 GSTYKVNDD
+116 GSTYKVDDD
-125 FKICFGGEVSFIGAE
+125 FKICFGREVSFTGAE

-162 YMEGYQCN
+162 YLEGYQCN

-197 LQVKDKYNQP
+197 LQVKDKYDQP

-254 YTQGS
+254 YTDGA
-259 KDKLDKHIQEGVS
+259 KDKLDKHIREGVS

-303 DTYSKMYKDQ
+303 DSYSKKYKDQ

-333 PYAVDVVKTIRAND
+333 PYAVDVVNTIRAND

-368 NGGKLNDPNVMY
+368 NGGKINDRNVMY

-419 NGGFD
+419 NGGFN

-437 NGISYCCWSFS
+437 NGISYCCWSLS

-497 APSAVPT
+497 APGA
-504 SSASV
+504 
-509 VPSAVPTASASAAPS
+509 
-524 VVPTPSASVAPS
+524 
-536 AVPTPSASAAPSA
+536 
-549 VPTPSASVAP
+549 
-559 SASAAP
+559 
-565 SVVPTP
+565 
-571 SASAEPSAVP
+571 
-581 TPSASVAPSAVPMP
+581 SAVPMP

-604 PTPSASAEPSA
+604 PTPSAS
-615 VPTSSASA
+615 
-623 APSAV
+623 
-628 PTSSASVAPSAVPT
+628 VA
-642 PSASAAP
+642 
-649 SASVVPSASATPVT
+649 PSASATPVT
-663 SAVPTPSASATS
+663 SAVPTPSASATP
-675 GTSEALKPT
+675 GTSEAPKPT

-690 KGTTPSVSDSTN
+690 KGTTPSVSDSPN

-711 EDEELEVAVSASSYT
+711 EDEELDIAVSASSYT
-726 TTVVDGV
+726 TTIVDGV

-742 SHKTTITIPD
+742 SQKTTITIPD

-787 RIKPKAFYNCKKLK
+787 RIKAKAFYNCKKLK

-843 YKKILRARGVGK
+843 YKKILRARGVGKKAKIK

>member
-18 MAGLGPWPVAE
+18 MAGICPWQAE
-29 VKAESSKSFSSDNG
+29 EVIAENSKSFSSDNG

-49 TESKVNEYW
+49 TESKKNEYW
-58 CEYYLA
+58 FEYYLA

-79 LSVNDISKYRKSFGC
+79 LSVNDISKYSKSYGC

-116 GSTYKVNDD
+116 GSTYKVNDA
-125 FKICFGGEVSFIGAE
+125 FKICFGGEISFTGAE

-162 YMEGYQCN
+162 YLEGYQCN

-197 LQVKDKYNQP
+197 LQVKDKYDQP

-254 YTQGS
+254 YTDGA
-259 KDKLDKHIQEGVS
+259 KDKLDKHIREGVS

-333 PYAVDVVKTIRAND
+333 PYAVDVVNTIRAND

-368 NGGKLNDPNVMY
+368 NGGKINDRNVMY

-419 NGGFD
+419 NGGFN

-437 NGISYCCWSFS
+437 NGISYCCWSLS

-497 APSAVPT
+497 APGA
-504 SSASV
+504 
-509 VPSAVPTASASAAPS
+509 
-524 VVPTPSASVAPS
+524 
-536 AVPTPSASAAPSA
+536 
-549 VPTPSASVAP
+549 
-559 SASAAP
+559 
-565 SVVPTP
+565 
-571 SASAEPSAVP
+571 
-581 TPSASVAPSAVPMP
+581 SAVPMP

-604 PTPSASAEPSA
+604 PTPSASAAPSA

-628 PTSSASVAPSAVPT
+628 PTSSASVEPSAVPTSSASVEPSVVPT
-642 PSASAAP
+642 PSASVA
-649 SASVVPSASATPVT
+649 PSASATPVT
-663 SAVPTPSASATS
+663 SAVPTPSASATP
-675 GTSEALKPT
+675 GTSEAPKPT

-690 KGTTPSVSDSTN
+690 KGTTPSVSDSPN

-711 EDEELEVAVSASSYT
+711 EDEELDIAVSASSYT
-726 TTVVDGV
+726 TTIVDGV

-742 SHKTTITIPD
+742 SQKTTITIPD

-843 YKKILRARGVGK
+843 YKKILRARGVGKKAKIK

>member
-18 MAGLGPWPVAE
+18 MAGLGPWPAE
-29 VKAESSKSFSSDNG
+29 EVIAENSKSFSSDNG

-79 LSVNDISKYRKSFGC
+79 LSVNDISKYSKSYGC

-116 GSTYKVNDD
+116 GSTYKVDDD
-125 FKICFGGEVSFIGAE
+125 FKICFGREVSFTGAE

-162 YMEGYQCN
+162 FIDGYQCN
-170 YTLTGQTKDL
+170 YTLTGQMKDVP
-180 RYEDTP
+180 YEDTP

-259 KDKLDKHIQEGVS
+259 KDKLDKHIQKGVS
-272 DLTDLGMYAI
+272 NLTELGMYAI

-303 DTYSKMYKDQ
+303 DTYSKKYKDQ

-327 PWNQLR
+327 PWNQIR
-333 PYAVDVVKTIRAND
+333 PYAVDVVNTIRAND

-368 NGGKLNDPNVMY
+368 NGGKIDDPNVMY

-419 NGGFD
+419 NGGFN

-437 NGISYCCWSFS
+437 NGISYCCWSLS

-497 APSAVPT
+497 APGA
-504 SSASV
+504 
-509 VPSAVPTASASAAPS
+509 
-524 VVPTPSASVAPS
+524 
-536 AVPTPSASAAPSA
+536 
-549 VPTPSASVAP
+549 
-559 SASAAP
+559 
-565 SVVPTP
+565 
-571 SASAEPSAVP
+571 
-581 TPSASVAPSAVPMP
+581 SAVPMP

-604 PTPSASAEPSA
+604 PTPSASAVPSA

-628 PTSSASVAPSAVPT
+628 PTSSASVEPSAVPTSSASVEPSAVPTSSASVEPSAVPT
-642 PSASAAP
+642 PSASVA
-649 SASVVPSASATPVT
+649 PSASATPVT
-663 SAVPTPSASATS
+663 SAVPTPSASATP
-675 GTSEALKPT
+675 GTSEAPKPT

-690 KGTTPSVSDSTN
+690 KGTTPSVSDSPN

-711 EDEELEVAVSASSYT
+711 EDEELDIAVSASSYT

-742 SHKTTITIPD
+742 SQKTTITIPD

-843 YKKILRARGVGK
+843 YKKILRARGVGKKAKIK

>member
-18 MAGLGPWPVAE
+18 MAGLGPWPAE
-29 VKAESSKSFSSDNG
+29 EVIAENSKSFSSDNG

-49 TESKVNEYW
+49 TESKKNEYW
-58 CEYYLA
+58 FEYYLA

-79 LSVNDISKYRKSFGC
+79 LSVNDISKYSKSYGC

-116 GSTYKVNDD
+116 GSTYKVDDD
-125 FKICFGGEVSFIGAE
+125 FKICFGREVSFTGAE

-162 YMEGYQCN
+162 FIDGYQCN
-170 YTLTGQTKDL
+170 YTLTGQMKDVP
-180 RYEDTP
+180 YEDTP

-259 KDKLDKHIQEGVS
+259 KDKLDKHIQKGVS
-272 DLTDLGMYAI
+272 NLTELGMYAI

-303 DTYSKMYKDQ
+303 DTYSKKYKDQ

-327 PWNQLR
+327 PWNQIR
-333 PYAVDVVKTIRAND
+333 PYAVDVVNTIRAND

-368 NGGKLNDPNVMY
+368 NGGKIDDPNVMY

-419 NGGFD
+419 NGGFN

-437 NGISYCCWSFS
+437 NGISYCCWSLS

-497 APSAVPT
+497 APGA
-504 SSASV
+504 
-509 VPSAVPTASASAAPS
+509 
-524 VVPTPSASVAPS
+524 
-536 AVPTPSASAAPSA
+536 
-549 VPTPSASVAP
+549 
-559 SASAAP
+559 
-565 SVVPTP
+565 
-571 SASAEPSAVP
+571 
-581 TPSASVAPSAVPMP
+581 
-595 SASAAPSVV
+595 
-604 PTPSASAEPSA
+604 
-615 VPTSSASA
+615 
-623 APSAV
+623 
-628 PTSSASVAPSAVPT
+628 SAVPT

-649 SASVVPSASATPVT
+649 SASVAPSASATLVT
-663 SAVPTPSASATS
+663 SAVPTPSASATP

-690 KGTTPSVSDSTN
+690 KGTTPSVSDSPN

-711 EDEELEVAVSASSYT
+711 EDEELDIAVSASSYT
-726 TTVVDGV
+726 TTIVDGV

-742 SHKTTITIPD
+742 SQKTTITIPE

-843 YKKILRARGVGK
+843 YKKILRARGVGKKAKIK

>member
-1 MKQKVRKVWA
+1 MKQKVRKIWA
-11 CILVFAL
+11 YVLVFAL
-18 MAGLGPWPVAE
+18 MAGICPWQVE
-29 VKAESSKSFSSDNG
+29 TVKAESVKSFFSDNR

-49 TESKVNEYW
+49 TENLFPDGYW
-58 CEYYLA
+58 CEYSLA
-64 VTNHSNQSIRDWQLT
+64 VTNHSSQSIRDWQLT
-79 LSVNDISKYRKSFGC
+79 LSVNDISKYSRSFGC

-100 DKLVV
+100 DKLVI

-116 GSTYKVNDD
+116 GSTYKVDGD
-125 FKICFGGEVSFIGAE
+125 FKLGFTSQVSFTGAE

-148 STGGNEGSVGSGAT
+148 STGGGNEGSVGSGAT
-162 YMEGYQCN
+162 FIDGYQCN
-170 YTLTGQTKDL
+170 YTLTGQTKDVP
-180 RYEDTP
+180 YEDTP

-197 LQVKDKYNQP
+197 LQIKDTNNQP

-254 YTQGS
+254 YTEGS
-259 KDKLDKHIQEGVS
+259 KDKLDKHIREGVS

-318 EICNEPTGT
+318 EICNEPTET
-327 PWNQLR
+327 PWNQIR
-333 PYAVDVVKTIRAND
+333 PYAVDVINTIRAND
-347 PDAIIVVGTNTWS
+347 PDAIIVVGTNNWS

-368 NGGKLNDPNVMY
+368 NGGKIDDPNVMY
-380 TIHFYSGSHGE
+380 TIHFYSGTHGE

-437 NGISYCCWSFS
+437 NGISYCCWSLS
-448 KKNESASMLS
+448 KKNESASMIS
-458 PECNKVNG
+458 PECSKVNG
-466 FTNADLGA
+466 FTNEDLGG

-480 NTYRSRGGE
+480 NTYRSKDGE
-489 TPAPSVSA
+489 SPAPSVSPSETPTA
-497 APSAVPT
+497 TTTPTATATPSNVPTTMPTAIPSEAPSQTPTATTVPTAIPSEAPSQTPTATTMPTTIPSEAPSQTPAATTMPTAIPSEAPSAIPSEAPT
-504 SSASV
+504 VTVA
-509 VPSAVPTASASAAPS
+509 PTAT
-524 VVPTPSASVAPS
+524 TPSASV
-536 AVPTPSASAAPSA
+536 TPGTSVSAAP
-549 VPTPSASVAP
+549 
-559 SASAAP
+559 
-565 SVVPTP
+565 
-571 SASAEPSAVP
+571 
-581 TPSASVAPSAVPMP
+581 
-595 SASAAPSVV
+595 
-604 PTPSASAEPSA
+604 
-615 VPTSSASA
+615 
-623 APSAV
+623 
-628 PTSSASVAPSAVPT
+628 
-642 PSASAAP
+642 
-649 SASVVPSASATPVT
+649 
-663 SAVPTPSASATS
+663 
-675 GTSEALKPT
+675 
-684 INTTPG
+684 
-690 KGTTPSVSDSTN
+690 
-702 ERGENTASE
+702 
-711 EDEELEVAVSASSYT
+711 EDDEDLDVAVSGSFYSP
-726 TTVVDGV
+726 TVIDGV
-733 QGVEVSNFD
+733 QGVELRNFD
-742 SHKTTITIPD
+742 TQKTTIVIPD
-752 YITIKGKKYPVISIQ
+752 YITMKGKKYPVIAISG
-767 SNAFAKCKKLTKVV
+767 NAFKKCKKLTKVV

-787 RIKPKAFYNCKKLK
+787 RIKAKAFYNCKKLK

-814 VGKKAFAGIYKKA
+814 VGKKAFAGIYKKV

-843 YKKILRARGVGK
+843 YKKILRARGVGKKAKIK

>member
-18 MAGLGPWPVAE
+18 MAGLGPWPAE
-29 VKAESSKSFSSDNG
+29 EVIAENSKSFSSDNG

-79 LSVNDISKYRKSFGC
+79 FSVNDISKYSKSYGC

-116 GSTYKVNDD
+116 GSTYKVDDD
-125 FKICFGGEVSFIGAE
+125 FKICFGREVSFTGAE

-162 YMEGYQCN
+162 FIDGYQCN
-170 YTLTGQTKDL
+170 YTLTGQMKDVP
-180 RYEDTP
+180 YEDTP

-259 KDKLDKHIQEGVS
+259 KDKLDKHIQKGVS
-272 DLTDLGMYAI
+272 NLTELGMYAI

-303 DTYSKMYKDQ
+303 DTYSKKYKDQ

-327 PWNQLR
+327 PWNQIR
-333 PYAVDVVKTIRAND
+333 PYAVDVVNTIRAND

-368 NGGKLNDPNVMY
+368 NGGKIDDPNVMY

-419 NGGFD
+419 NGGFN

-437 NGISYCCWSFS
+437 NGISYCCWSLS

-497 APSAVPT
+497 APGA
-504 SSASV
+504 
-509 VPSAVPTASASAAPS
+509 
-524 VVPTPSASVAPS
+524 S

-549 VPTPSASVAP
+549 VPTSSASV
-559 SASAAP
+559 
-565 SVVPTP
+565 
-571 SASAEPSAVP
+571 
-581 TPSASVAPSAVPMP
+581 
-595 SASAAPSVV
+595 
-604 PTPSASAEPSA
+604 EPSA
-615 VPTSSASA
+615 VPTSSASVE
-623 APSAV
+623 PSAV
-628 PTSSASVAPSAVPT
+628 PTSSASVEPSTVPT
-642 PSASAAP
+642 PSASAVP
-649 SASVVPSASATPVT
+649 SASVAPSASATPVT
-663 SAVPTPSASATS
+663 SAVPTPSASATP

-690 KGTTPSVSDSTN
+690 KGTTPSVSDSPN

-711 EDEELEVAVSASSYT
+711 EDEELDIAVSASSYT
-726 TTVVDGV
+726 TTIVDGV

-742 SHKTTITIPD
+742 SQKTTITIPD

-843 YKKILRARGVGK
+843 YKKILRARGVGKKAKIK

>member
-18 MAGLGPWPVAE
+18 MAGICPWQAE
-29 VKAESSKSFSSDNG
+29 EVIAENSKSFSSDNG

-49 TESKVNEYW
+49 TESKKNEYW
-58 CEYYLA
+58 FEYYLA

-79 LSVNDISKYRKSFGC
+79 LSVNDISKYRESFGC

-116 GSTYKVNDD
+116 GSTYKVNDA
-125 FKICFGGEVSFIGAE
+125 FKICFGGEISFTGAE

-162 YMEGYQCN
+162 YLEGYQCN

-259 KDKLDKHIQEGVS
+259 KDKLDKHIQKGVS
-272 DLTDLGMYAI
+272 NLTELGMYAI

-303 DTYSKMYKDQ
+303 DTYSKKYKDQ

-327 PWNQLR
+327 PWNQIR
-333 PYAVDVVKTIRAND
+333 PYAVDVVNTIRAND

-368 NGGKLNDPNVMY
+368 NGGKIDDPNVMY

-419 NGGFD
+419 NGGFN

-437 NGISYCCWSFS
+437 NGISYCCWSLS

-497 APSAVPT
+497 APGA
-504 SSASV
+504 
-509 VPSAVPTASASAAPS
+509 
-524 VVPTPSASVAPS
+524 S

-549 VPTPSASVAP
+549 VPTSSASV
-559 SASAAP
+559 
-565 SVVPTP
+565 
-571 SASAEPSAVP
+571 
-581 TPSASVAPSAVPMP
+581 
-595 SASAAPSVV
+595 
-604 PTPSASAEPSA
+604 EPSA
-615 VPTSSASA
+615 VPTSSASVE
-623 APSAV
+623 PSAV
-628 PTSSASVAPSAVPT
+628 PTSSASVEPSTVPT
-642 PSASAAP
+642 PSASAVP
-649 SASVVPSASATPVT
+649 SASVAPSASATPVT
-663 SAVPTPSASATS
+663 SAVPTPSASATP

-690 KGTTPSVSDSTN
+690 KGTTPSVSDSPN

-711 EDEELEVAVSASSYT
+711 EDEELDIAVSASSYT
-726 TTVVDGV
+726 TTIVDGV

-742 SHKTTITIPD
+742 SQKTTITIPD

-843 YKKILRARGVGK
+843 YKKILRARGVGKKAKIK

>member
-18 MAGLGPWPVAE
+18 MAGLGPWPAE
-29 VKAESSKSFSSDNG
+29 EVIAENSKSFSSDNG

-79 LSVNDISKYRKSFGC
+79 LSVNDISKYSKSYGC

-116 GSTYKVNDD
+116 GSTYKVDDD
-125 FKICFGGEVSFIGAE
+125 FKICFGREVSFTGAE

-162 YMEGYQCN
+162 FIDGYQCN
-170 YTLTGQTKDL
+170 YTLTGQMKDVP
-180 RYEDTP
+180 YEDTP

-259 KDKLDKHIQEGVS
+259 KDKLDKHIQKGVS
-272 DLTDLGMYAI
+272 NLTELGMYAI

-303 DTYSKMYKDQ
+303 DTYSKKYKDQ

-327 PWNQLR
+327 PWNQIR
-333 PYAVDVVKTIRAND
+333 PYAVDVVNTIRAND

-368 NGGKLNDPNVMY
+368 NGGKIDDPNVMY

-419 NGGFD
+419 NGGFN

-437 NGISYCCWSFS
+437 NGISYCCWSLS

-497 APSAVPT
+497 APGA
-504 SSASV
+504 
-509 VPSAVPTASASAAPS
+509 
-524 VVPTPSASVAPS
+524 
-536 AVPTPSASAAPSA
+536 
-549 VPTPSASVAP
+549 
-559 SASAAP
+559 
-565 SVVPTP
+565 
-571 SASAEPSAVP
+571 
-581 TPSASVAPSAVPMP
+581 SAVPMP

-604 PTPSASAEPSA
+604 PTPSASAAPSAVPTSSASAAPSA

-628 PTSSASVAPSAVPT
+628 PTSSASVEPSAVPTSSASVEPSVVPT
-642 PSASAAP
+642 PSASVA
-649 SASVVPSASATPVT
+649 PSASATPVT
-663 SAVPTPSASATS
+663 SAVPTPSASATP
-675 GTSEALKPT
+675 GTSEAPKPT

-690 KGTTPSVSDSTN
+690 KGTTPSVSDSPN

-711 EDEELEVAVSASSYT
+711 EDEELDIAVSASSYT
-726 TTVVDGV
+726 TTIVDGV

-742 SHKTTITIPD
+742 SQKTTITIPD

-843 YKKILRARGVGK
+843 YKKILRARGVGKKAKIK

>member
-49 TESKVNEYW
+49 TESKVNDYW

-79 LSVNDISKYRKSFGC
+79 LSVNDISKYSKSFGC

-125 FKICFGGEVSFIGAE
+125 FKICFGGEVSFTGAE

-162 YMEGYQCN
+162 YLEGYQCN
-170 YTLTGQTKDL
+170 YTLTGQTKEL
-180 RYEDTP
+180 QYEDTP

-303 DTYSKMYKDQ
+303 DTYSKKYKDQ

-327 PWNQLR
+327 PWNQIR
-333 PYAVDVVKTIRAND
+333 PYAVDVINTIRAND

-360 QDVDEVAT
+360 QDVDEVAK
-368 NGGKLNDPNVMY
+368 NGGKIDDPNVMY

-437 NGISYCCWSFS
+437 NGISYCCWSLS

-489 TPAPSVSA
+489 TPAPS
-497 APSAVPT
+497 
-504 SSASV
+504 
-509 VPSAVPTASASAAPS
+509 ASAAPGAS
-524 VVPTPSASVAPS
+524 NPPASSSQPGQTPGVTPGTS
-536 AVPTPSASAAPSA
+536 AVP
-549 VPTPSASVAP
+549 AP

-565 SVVPTP
+565 GASEVPAP
-571 SASAEPSAVP
+571 SASAAPGASEAPKPSVSATPGASAVP
-581 TPSASVAPSAVPMP
+581 TPS
-595 SASAAPSVV
+595 
-604 PTPSASAEPSA
+604 E
-615 VPTSSASA
+615 
-623 APSAV
+623 
-628 PTSSASVAPSAVPT
+628 
-642 PSASAAP
+642 SAAP
-649 SASVVPSASATPVT
+649 SASVTPSVSAAPVVSATPGTGAVPSPSAS
-663 SAVPTPSASATS
+663 
-675 GTSEALKPT
+675 
-684 INTTPG
+684 TTPG
-690 KGTTPSVSDSTN
+690 KGTTPSVSASPS

-711 EDEELEVAVSASSYT
+711 EDEELDIAVSASSYT

-742 SHKTTITIPD
+742 SWKTTITIPD

-833 GGFSKKQKAA
+833 GGFSKKQKVA
-843 YKKILRARGVGK
+843 YKKILRARGVGKKAKIK

>member
-18 MAGLGPWPVAE
+18 MAGICPWQAE
-29 VKAESSKSFSSDNG
+29 EVIAENSKSFSSDNG

-49 TESKVNEYW
+49 TESKKNEYW
-58 CEYYLA
+58 FEYYLA

-79 LSVNDISKYRKSFGC
+79 LSVNDISKYRESFGC

-116 GSTYKVNDD
+116 GSTYKVNDA
-125 FKICFGGEVSFIGAE
+125 FKICFGGEISFTGAE

-162 YMEGYQCN
+162 YLEGYQCN

-259 KDKLDKHIQEGVS
+259 KDKLDKHIQKGVS
-272 DLTDLGMYAI
+272 NLTELGMYAI

-303 DTYSKMYKDQ
+303 DTYSKKYKDQ

-327 PWNQLR
+327 PWNQIR
-333 PYAVDVVKTIRAND
+333 PYAVDVVNTIRAND

-368 NGGKLNDPNVMY
+368 NGGKIDDPNVMY

-419 NGGFD
+419 NGGFN

-437 NGISYCCWSFS
+437 NGISYCCWSLS

-497 APSAVPT
+497 APGA
-504 SSASV
+504 
-509 VPSAVPTASASAAPS
+509 
-524 VVPTPSASVAPS
+524 S
-536 AVPTPSASAAPSA
+536 AVPTPSASA
-549 VPTPSASVAP
+549 VPSASVA
-559 SASAAP
+559 
-565 SVVPTP
+565 
-571 SASAEPSAVP
+571 
-581 TPSASVAPSAVPMP
+581 
-595 SASAAPSVV
+595 
-604 PTPSASAEPSA
+604 
-615 VPTSSASA
+615 
-623 APSAV
+623 
-628 PTSSASVAPSAVPT
+628 
-642 PSASAAP
+642 
-649 SASVVPSASATPVT
+649 PSASATPVT
-663 SAVPTPSASATS
+663 SAVPTPSASATP

-690 KGTTPSVSDSTN
+690 KGTTPSVSDSPN

-711 EDEELEVAVSASSYT
+711 EDEELDIAVSASSYT
-726 TTVVDGV
+726 TTIVDGV

-742 SHKTTITIPD
+742 SQKTTITIPD

-843 YKKILRARGVGK
+843 YKKILRARGVGKNAKIK

>member
-18 MAGLGPWPVAE
+18 MAGICPWQAE
-29 VKAESSKSFSSDNG
+29 EVIAENSKSFSSDNG

-49 TESKVNEYW
+49 TESKKNEYW
-58 CEYYLA
+58 FEYYLA
-64 VTNHSNQSIRDWQLT
+64 VTNHSNQSIHDWQLT
-79 LSVNDISKYRKSFGC
+79 LSVNDISKYSKSYGC

-116 GSTYKVNDD
+116 GSTYKVYDN
-125 FKICFGGEVSFIGAE
+125 FKICFGREVSFTGAE

-162 YMEGYQCN
+162 YLEGYQCN

-197 LQVKDKYNQP
+197 LQVKDKYDQP

-254 YTQGS
+254 YTDGA
-259 KDKLDKHIQEGVS
+259 KDKLDKHIREGVS

-333 PYAVDVVKTIRAND
+333 PYAVDVVNTIRAND

-368 NGGKLNDPNVMY
+368 NGGKINDRNVMY

-391 SLREKVRTAL
+391 RLREKVRTAL

-437 NGISYCCWSFS
+437 NGISYCCWSLS

-497 APSAVPT
+497 APGA
-504 SSASV
+504 
-509 VPSAVPTASASAAPS
+509 
-524 VVPTPSASVAPS
+524 
-536 AVPTPSASAAPSA
+536 
-549 VPTPSASVAP
+549 
-559 SASAAP
+559 
-565 SVVPTP
+565 
-571 SASAEPSAVP
+571 
-581 TPSASVAPSAVPMP
+581 SAVPMP

-604 PTPSASAEPSA
+604 PTPSASAAPSA

-628 PTSSASVAPSAVPT
+628 PTSSASVEPSAVPTSSASVEPSAVPTSSASVEPSVVPT
-642 PSASAAP
+642 PSASVA
-649 SASVVPSASATPVT
+649 PSASATPVT
-663 SAVPTPSASATS
+663 SAVPTPSASATP
-675 GTSEALKPT
+675 GTSEAPKPT

-690 KGTTPSVSDSTN
+690 KGTTPSVSDSPN

-711 EDEELEVAVSASSYT
+711 EDEELDIAVSASSYT
-726 TTVVDGV
+726 TTIVDGV

-742 SHKTTITIPD
+742 SQKTTITIPD

-843 YKKILRARGVGK
+843 YKKILRARGVGKKAKIK

>member
-18 MAGLGPWPVAE
+18 MAGICPWQAE
-29 VKAESSKSFSSDNG
+29 EVIAENSKSFSSDNG

-49 TESKVNEYW
+49 TESKKNEYW
-58 CEYYLA
+58 FEYYLA

-79 LSVNDISKYRKSFGC
+79 LSVNDISKYRESFGC

-116 GSTYKVNDD
+116 GSTYKVNDA
-125 FKICFGGEVSFIGAE
+125 FKICFGGEISFTGAE

-162 YMEGYQCN
+162 YLEGYQCN
-170 YTLTGQTKDL
+170 YTLTGQMKDL

-197 LQVKDKYNQP
+197 LQVKDKYDQP

-254 YTQGS
+254 YTDGA
-259 KDKLDKHIQEGVS
+259 KDKLDKHIREGVS

-333 PYAVDVVKTIRAND
+333 PYAVDVVNTIRAND
-347 PDAIIVVGTNTWS
+347 KDAIIVVGTNTWS
-360 QDVDEVAT
+360 QDVDKVAT

-489 TPAPSVSA
+489 TPTPSVSAAPGASAVPMPSASA

-509 VPSAVPTASASAAPS
+509 
-524 VVPTPSASVAPS
+524 
-536 AVPTPSASAAPSA
+536 
-549 VPTPSASVAP
+549 
-559 SASAAP
+559 
-565 SVVPTP
+565 
-571 SASAEPSAVP
+571 
-581 TPSASVAPSAVPMP
+581 
-595 SASAAPSVV
+595 
-604 PTPSASAEPSA
+604 EPSA

-628 PTSSASVAPSAVPT
+628 PTSSASVEPSAVPTSSASVEPSAVPT
-642 PSASAAP
+642 PSAS
-649 SASVVPSASATPVT
+649 VEPSASATPVT
-663 SAVPTPSASATS
+663 SAVPTPSASATP
-675 GTSEALKPT
+675 GTSEAPKPT

-690 KGTTPSVSDSTN
+690 KGTTPSVSDSPN

-711 EDEELEVAVSASSYT
+711 EDEELDIAVSASSYT
-726 TTVVDGV
+726 TTIVDGV

-742 SHKTTITIPD
+742 SQKTTITIPD

-843 YKKILRARGVGK
+843 YKKILRARGVGKKAKIK

>member
-18 MAGLGPWPVAE
+18 MAGLGPWPAAE

-64 VTNHSNQSIRDWQLT
+64 VTNHSNQSIHDWQLT
-79 LSVNDISKYRKSFGC
+79 LSVNDISKYSKSFGC

-116 GSTYKVNDD
+116 GSTYKVDGD
-125 FKICFGGEVSFIGAE
+125 FKICFGGEVSFTGAE

-148 STGGNEGSVGSGAT
+148 SSGGNEGSVGSGAT
-162 YMEGYQCN
+162 YLEGYQCN

-180 RYEDTP
+180 LYEDTP

-197 LQVKDKYNQP
+197 LQVKDKNNQP

-289 ENPNDKKSEAIQFF
+289 ENPNDTKSQAIEFF

-327 PWNQLR
+327 PWNQIR
-333 PYAVDVVKTIRAND
+333 PYAVDVVNTIRTND

-368 NGGKLNDPNVMY
+368 NGGKLDDPNVMY

-437 NGISYCCWSFS
+437 NGISYCCWSLS

-458 PECNKVNG
+458 PECSKVNG

-489 TPAPSVSA
+489 TPTPSG
-497 APSAVPT
+497 
-504 SSASV
+504 
-509 VPSAVPTASASAAPS
+509 ASATPGASE
-524 VVPTPSASVAPS
+524 VPTPSASV
-536 AVPTPSASAAPSA
+536 TPS
-549 VPTPSASVAP
+549 VSVAP
-559 SASAAP
+559 SP
-565 SVVPTP
+565 ST
-571 SASAEPSAVP
+571 
-581 TPSASVAPSAVPMP
+581 
-595 SASAAPSVV
+595 
-604 PTPSASAEPSA
+604 
-615 VPTSSASA
+615 
-623 APSAV
+623 
-628 PTSSASVAPSAVPT
+628 
-642 PSASAAP
+642 
-649 SASVVPSASATPVT
+649 SATPGASEAPNPSV
-663 SAVPTPSASATS
+663 SATPGASEVPTPSASATPEVS
-675 GTSEALKPT
+675 NPPVSSSQPGQTPGVTPGTSAVPM
-684 INTTPG
+684 
-690 KGTTPSVSDSTN
+690 PSTSASPS

-742 SHKTTITIPD
+742 SQKTTITIPD

-767 SNAFAKCKKLTKVV
+767 GNAFAKCKKLTKVV

-843 YKKILRARGVGK
+843 YKKILRARGVGKKAKIK

>member
-18 MAGLGPWPVAE
+18 MAGLGPWPAE
-29 VKAESSKSFSSDNG
+29 EVIAENSKSFSSDNG

-79 LSVNDISKYRKSFGC
+79 LSVNDISKYSKSFGC

-116 GSTYKVNDD
+116 GSTYKVDDD
-125 FKICFGGEVSFIGAE
+125 FKICFGREVSFTGAE

-303 DTYSKMYKDQ
+303 DTYSKKYKDQ

-327 PWNQLR
+327 PWNQIR
-333 PYAVDVVKTIRAND
+333 PYAVDVINTIRAND

-368 NGGKLNDPNVMY
+368 NGGKIDDPNVMY

-437 NGISYCCWSFS
+437 NGISYCCWSLS

-497 APSAVPT
+497 APGA
-504 SSASV
+504 
-509 VPSAVPTASASAAPS
+509 
-524 VVPTPSASVAPS
+524 
-536 AVPTPSASAAPSA
+536 
-549 VPTPSASVAP
+549 
-559 SASAAP
+559 
-565 SVVPTP
+565 
-571 SASAEPSAVP
+571 
-581 TPSASVAPSAVPMP
+581 SAVPMP

-604 PTPSASAEPSA
+604 PTPSASAVPSA

-628 PTSSASVAPSAVPT
+628 PTSSASVEPSAVPT
-642 PSASAAP
+642 PSASAA
-649 SASVVPSASATPVT
+649 PSASATPVT
-663 SAVPTPSASATS
+663 SAVPTPSASATP
-675 GTSEALKPT
+675 GTSEAPKPT
-684 INTTPG
+684 INTAPG
-690 KGTTPSVSDSTN
+690 KGTTPSVSDSPN
-702 ERGENTASE
+702 ERGENAVPE
-711 EDEELEVAVSASSYT
+711 EDEELDIAVSASSYT

-742 SHKTTITIPD
+742 SQKTTITIPD

-843 YKKILRARGVGK
+843 YKKILRARGVGKKAKIK

>member
-125 FKICFGGEVSFIGAE
+125 FKICFGGEVSFTGAE

-197 LQVKDKYNQP
+197 LQVKDKYDQP

-333 PYAVDVVKTIRAND
+333 PYAVDVVNTIRAND

-419 NGGFD
+419 NGGFN

-437 NGISYCCWSFS
+437 NGISYCCWSLS

-497 APSAVPT
+497 APGASAVPMP
-504 SSASV
+504 SASAA
-509 VPSAVPTASASAAPS
+509 PSAVPTPSVSAAPSAVPTPSASAAPS

-536 AVPTPSASAAPSA
+536 VVPTPSASVAPSVVPTPSASVAPSVVPTPSASAAPSA
-549 VPTPSASVAP
+549 VPMPSVSVAP
-559 SASAAP
+559 SASA
-565 SVVPTP
+565 TP
-571 SASAEPSAVP
+571 
-581 TPSASVAPSAVPMP
+581 
-595 SASAAPSVV
+595 
-604 PTPSASAEPSA
+604 
-615 VPTSSASA
+615 
-623 APSAV
+623 
-628 PTSSASVAPSAVPT
+628 
-642 PSASAAP
+642 
-649 SASVVPSASATPVT
+649 
-663 SAVPTPSASATS
+663 
-675 GTSEALKPT
+675 GTSEAPKPT

-690 KGTTPSVSDSTN
+690 KGTTPSVSDSPN

-711 EDEELEVAVSASSYT
+711 DDEDLDVAVSGSSYSP
-726 TTVVDGV
+726 TVIDGV
-733 QGVEVSNFD
+733 QGVELRNFD
-742 SHKTTITIPD
+742 TQKTTIVIPD
-752 YITIKGKKYPVISIQ
+752 YITIKGKKYPVIAISG
-767 SNAFAKCKKLTKVV
+767 NAFKKCKKLTKVV

-787 RIKPKAFYNCKKLK
+787 RIKAKAFYNCKKLK

-843 YKKILRARGVGK
+843 YKKILRARGVGKKAKIK

>member
-18 MAGLGPWPVAE
+18 MAGLGPWPAE
-29 VKAESSKSFSSDNG
+29 EVIAENSKSFSSDNG

-79 LSVNDISKYRKSFGC
+79 LSVNDISKYSKSYGC

-116 GSTYKVNDD
+116 GSTYKVDDD
-125 FKICFGGEVSFIGAE
+125 FKICFGREVSFTGAE

-162 YMEGYQCN
+162 FIDGYQCN
-170 YTLTGQTKDL
+170 YTLTGQMKDVP
-180 RYEDTP
+180 YEDTP

-259 KDKLDKHIQEGVS
+259 KDKLDKHIQKGVS
-272 DLTDLGMYAI
+272 NLTELGMYAI

-303 DTYSKMYKDQ
+303 DTYSKKYKDQ

-327 PWNQLR
+327 PWNQIR
-333 PYAVDVVKTIRAND
+333 PYAVDVVNTIRAND

-368 NGGKLNDPNVMY
+368 NGGKINDRNVMY

-419 NGGFD
+419 NGGFN

-437 NGISYCCWSFS
+437 NGISYCCWSLS

-497 APSAVPT
+497 APGA
-504 SSASV
+504 
-509 VPSAVPTASASAAPS
+509 
-524 VVPTPSASVAPS
+524 
-536 AVPTPSASAAPSA
+536 
-549 VPTPSASVAP
+549 
-559 SASAAP
+559 
-565 SVVPTP
+565 
-571 SASAEPSAVP
+571 
-581 TPSASVAPSAVPMP
+581 SAVPMP

-604 PTPSASAEPSA
+604 PTPSASAAPSA

-628 PTSSASVAPSAVPT
+628 PTSSASVEPSAVPTSSASVEPSVVPT
-642 PSASAAP
+642 PSASVA
-649 SASVVPSASATPVT
+649 PSASATPVT
-663 SAVPTPSASATS
+663 SAVPTPSASATP
-675 GTSEALKPT
+675 GTSEAPKPT

-690 KGTTPSVSDSTN
+690 KGTTPSVSDSPN

-711 EDEELEVAVSASSYT
+711 EDEELDIAVSASSYT
-726 TTVVDGV
+726 TTIVDGV

-742 SHKTTITIPD
+742 SQKTTITIPD

-843 YKKILRARGVGK
+843 YKKILRARGVGKKAKIK

>member
-18 MAGLGPWPVAE
+18 MAGICPWQAE
-29 VKAESSKSFSSDNG
+29 EVIAENSKSFSSDNG

-49 TESKVNEYW
+49 TESKKNEYW
-58 CEYYLA
+58 FEYYLA

-79 LSVNDISKYRKSFGC
+79 LSVNDISKYSKSYGC

-116 GSTYKVNDD
+116 GSTYKVNDA
-125 FKICFGGEVSFIGAE
+125 FKICFGGEISFTGAE

-162 YMEGYQCN
+162 FIDGYQCN
-170 YTLTGQTKDL
+170 YTLTGQMKDVP
-180 RYEDTP
+180 YEDTP

-259 KDKLDKHIQEGVS
+259 KDKLDKHIQKGVS
-272 DLTDLGMYAI
+272 NLTELGMYAI

-303 DTYSKMYKDQ
+303 DTYSKKYKDQ

-327 PWNQLR
+327 PWNQIR
-333 PYAVDVVKTIRAND
+333 PYAVDVVNTIRAND

-368 NGGKLNDPNVMY
+368 NGGKIDDPNVMY

-419 NGGFD
+419 NGGFN

-437 NGISYCCWSFS
+437 NGISYCCWSLS

-497 APSAVPT
+497 APGA
-504 SSASV
+504 
-509 VPSAVPTASASAAPS
+509 
-524 VVPTPSASVAPS
+524 S

-549 VPTPSASVAP
+549 VPTSSASV
-559 SASAAP
+559 
-565 SVVPTP
+565 
-571 SASAEPSAVP
+571 
-581 TPSASVAPSAVPMP
+581 
-595 SASAAPSVV
+595 
-604 PTPSASAEPSA
+604 EPSA
-615 VPTSSASA
+615 VPTSSASVE
-623 APSAV
+623 PSAV
-628 PTSSASVAPSAVPT
+628 PTSSASVEPSTVPT
-642 PSASAAP
+642 PSASAVP
-649 SASVVPSASATPVT
+649 SASVAPSASATPVT
-663 SAVPTPSASATS
+663 SAVPTPSASATP

-690 KGTTPSVSDSTN
+690 KGTTPSVSDSPN

-711 EDEELEVAVSASSYT
+711 EDEELDIAVSASSYT
-726 TTVVDGV
+726 TTIVDGV

-742 SHKTTITIPD
+742 SQKTTITIPD

-843 YKKILRARGVGK
+843 YKKILRARGVGKKAKIK

>member
-18 MAGLGPWPVAE
+18 MAGLGPWPAE
-29 VKAESSKSFSSDNG
+29 EVIAESSKSFSSDNG

-79 LSVNDISKYRKSFGC
+79 LSVNDISKYRDSYGC

-125 FKICFGGEVSFIGAE
+125 FKICFGGEVSFTGAE

-197 LQVKDKYNQP
+197 LQVKDKYDQP

-259 KDKLDKHIQEGVS
+259 KDKLDKHIQDGVS

-289 ENPNDKKSEAIQFF
+289 ENPDDKKSEAIQFF

-333 PYAVDVVKTIRAND
+333 PYAVDVVNTIRAND

-360 QDVDEVAT
+360 QNVDEVAT
-368 NGGKLNDPNVMY
+368 NGGKLNDSNVMY

-504 SSASV
+504 ASASAAPSAVPTASASV

-524 VVPTPSASVAPS
+524 VVPTPSASVEPS
-536 AVPTPSASAAPSA
+536 TVPTPSASA
-549 VPTPSASVAP
+549 VPSASVA
-559 SASAAP
+559 
-565 SVVPTP
+565 
-571 SASAEPSAVP
+571 
-581 TPSASVAPSAVPMP
+581 
-595 SASAAPSVV
+595 
-604 PTPSASAEPSA
+604 
-615 VPTSSASA
+615 
-623 APSAV
+623 
-628 PTSSASVAPSAVPT
+628 
-642 PSASAAP
+642 
-649 SASVVPSASATPVT
+649 PSASATPVT
-663 SAVPTPSASATS
+663 SAVPTPSASATPVTS
-675 GTSEALKPT
+675 VVPTPSASATPGTSEAPKPT

-690 KGTTPSVSDSTN
+690 KGTTPSVSDSPN
-702 ERGENTASE
+702 ERGENTVSE
-711 EDEELEVAVSASSYT
+711 EDEELDIAVSASSYT
-726 TTVVDGV
+726 TTIVDGV

-742 SHKTTITIPD
+742 SQKTTITIPD

-843 YKKILRARGVGK
+843 YKKILRARGVGKKAKIK